1 MNSCCADT
9 AYGLYIHIPFCVKK
23 CAYCD
28 FASVSAPKEQH
39 DAYFFALQQE
49 LENCKGKQLDSI
61 FLGGG
66 TPSCVDACYI
76 AALFDRIY
84 QTMTVL
90 PGAEITLEANPGTL
104 TPEKLRIYKECGVNR
119 ISLGVQSMQERELR
133 TLGRIHSAREAM
145 QAVELIHAAGFENV
159 NLDLMLATPYQTRET
174 LRDTLEKAI
183 TLAPTHISAY
193 SLIVEPGTPFY
204 TLQQDGRLPLPDED
218 LERALCD
225 DAAAFLDAHSFI
237 QYEISN
243 YAKPGFQCRHNLKYW
258 QCLPY
263 LGLGAAAH
271 GYDGEMRCENTAD
284 TEQYIRLIQ
293 TGKTP
298 CINKIK
304 LTEADKVSEY
314 IIMALRLTRGIVFD
328 EFARRFGFRF
338 EEAYADTI
346 RKYQNGGFFQIEQ
359 GGICFTQKGFAVS
372 NAILSEF
379 V

>member
-28 FASVSAPKEQH
+28 FASACAPKEQH
-39 DAYFFALQQE
+39 DAYFSALQQE

-66 TPSCVDACYI
+66 TPSCVDARYI

-90 PGAEITLEANPGTL
+90 PGSEITLEANPGTL

-204 TLQQDGRLPLPDED
+204 TLQQEGRLPLPDED

-225 DAAAFLDAHSFI
+225 DAASFLDAHGFI

-338 EEAYADTI
+338 EETYADTI

-372 NAILSEF
+372 NAILSKF

>member
-9 AYGLYIHIPFCVKK
+9 AYGLYVHIPFCVQK

-28 FASVSAPKEQH
+28 FVSACAPEEQH
-39 DAYFFALQQE
+39 AAYFSALQQE
-49 LENCKGKQLDSI
+49 ITSCKGKRLDSI

-66 TPSCVDACYI
+66 TPSCVDARYI
-76 AALFDRIY
+76 AALFDCIY

-104 TPEKLRIYKECGVNR
+104 TAEKLRIYKACGINR
-119 ISLGVQSMQERELR
+119 ISLGVQSLQERELR
-133 TLGRIHSAREAM
+133 ALGRIHSAQEAI
-145 QAVELIHAAGFENV
+145 QAAEAIHAAGFENV
-159 NLDLMLATPYQTRET
+159 NLDLMLATPYQTRAG
-174 LRDTLEKAI
+174 LRDTLEKAVM
-183 TLAPTHISAY
+183 LAPTHISAY

-204 TLQQDGRLPLPDED
+204 ALQEEGRLPLPDED

-225 DAAAFLDAHSFI
+225 DAAAFLDAHGFM

-271 GYDGEMRCENTAD
+271 GFDGDMRYENTAD

-293 TGKTP
+293 TGKPP
-298 CINKIK
+298 CVNKIA
-304 LTEADKVSEY
+304 LTEADKASEY

-328 EFARRFGFRF
+328 EFACRFGFRF
-338 EEAYADTI
+338 EEAYEDTI
-346 RKYQNGGFFQIEQ
+346 RKYYSGGFFQINQ
-359 GGICFTQKGFAVS
+359 SRICFTQKGFAVS